1 MKTHEIEI
9 QRIKAMG
16 HAHGMIEMQVDA
28 GVAASPPGATGS
40 VLRLTEDTARVLQA
54 LLRTQL
60 AEVDKRKGRSQR

>member
-9 QRIKAMG
+9 QRIKSIANSRG
-16 HAHGMIEMQVDA
+16 LIEMQVDA
-28 GVAASPPGATGS
+28 GVAAGAPGAAGS

>member
-28 GVAASPPGATGS
+28 GVAASPSAS
-40 VLRLTEDTARVLQA
+40 RC
-54 LLRTQL
+54 
-60 AEVDKRKGRSQR
+60 GRSRAKTIRWI